1 MGTVMIEDKIEKIIN
16 EFNQFDDW
24 EDKYT
29 HIIKRGKSLPEM
41 QEELKTEDN
50 KVKGCQSQVWMSAVL
65 NDDHTL
71 SFVADSDAMI
81 VKGIVSLLV
90 EVYSG
95 EKPAVIIAHK
105 PEFIKQIGLDEHLS
119 PSRTNGLFSMI
130 KQIKYYATAYQALLS
145 KSF

>member
-1 MGTVMIEDKIEKIIN
+1 MIEKKIEKIIN
-16 EFNQFDDW
+16 EFNQFEDW
-24 EDKYT
+24 EDKYA
-29 HIIKRGKSLPEM
+29 HLIKRGKSLPEM
-41 QEELKTEDN
+41 QEALKTEDN
-50 KVKGCQSQVWMSAVL
+50 KVKGCQSQVWMSAIL

-81 VKGIVSLLV
+81 VKGIVSMLV

-95 EKPAVIIAHK
+95 EKPEVIISHK
-105 PEFIKQIGLDEHLS
+105 PEFIKEIGLDEHLS

>member
-1 MGTVMIEDKIEKIIN
+1 MGTVMIEKKIEKIIN
-16 EFNQFDDW
+16 EFNQFEDW
-24 EDKYT
+24 EDKYA
-29 HIIKRGKSLPEM
+29 HLIKRGKSLPEM
-41 QEELKTEDN
+41 QEALKTEDN
-50 KVKGCQSQVWMSAVL
+50 KVKGCQSQVWMSAIL

-81 VKGIVSLLV
+81 VKGIVSMLV

-95 EKPAVIIAHK
+95 EKPEVIISHK
-105 PEFIKQIGLDEHLS
+105 PEFIKEIGLDEHLS